1 MSSTDPIPSPLR
13 ARLWR
18 SLPLVLIATAA
29 ITGAV
34 VLREVEGLALLRDN
48 RDAMLAF
55 RDANLL
61 ITIAVF
67 LAGYV
72 LVAALSVPGST
83 FVTLTGGFLFGVFP
97 GVLFNVTAATIGATI
112 LFLAART
119 GMGERLAARMDASE
133 GKVRKLKEGIDDN
146 QWSMLFVMRLLPVVP
161 FFIANL
167 VPALVGVSLLRFAV
181 STFFGIM
188 PGTLVFTSVGAGL
201 GEVIA
206 AGDTP
211 DMRIIF
217 SPPVLLPLLG
227 LVALALMPVFVK
239 ALRVK
244 VSV

>member
-1 MSSTDPIPSPLR
+1 MAAGAFGWYMLR
-13 ARLWR
+13 D
-18 SLPLVLIATAA
+18 
-29 ITGAV
+29 
-34 VLREVEGLALLRDN
+34 VEGLALLRDN
-48 RDAMLAF
+48 REAMLAF

-61 ITIAVF
+61 IAISVF
-67 LAGYV
+67 MAGYV
-72 LVAALSVPGST
+72 LVAALSVPGAT

-97 GVLFNVTAATIGATI
+97 GVLFNVTAATLGATI

-119 GMGERLAARMDASE
+119 SLGDRLAARMDASE
-133 GKVRKLKEGIDDN
+133 GKVRKLKEGIDEN

-167 VPALVGVSLLRFAV
+167 VPAVVGVSLLRFAV

-188 PGTLVFTSVGAGL
+188 PGALVFTSVGAGL

-206 AGDTP
+206 AGESP
-211 DMRIIF
+211 DLGVIF

-227 LVALALMPVFVK
+227 LAALSLLPVLAK

-244 VSV
+244 GSA